1 MDAGMMA
8 ARKMAV
14 AAGYLT
20 LLAAIDFYLCRGLFF
35 AEFTGHAN
43 SLQGLWI
50 SMARL
55 AGEHW
60 FRPAWW
66 PYQDGGLPFEHTY
79 MPLVPASAAMLA
91 KLAHVTPARAFY
103 AVMGLVICA
112 GPLTL
117 WVMIWRFTGAPGCAF
132 WASLVYAITSPARA
146 LLPEP
151 DFNLTRYWSSARFY
165 GAVVW
170 DDLPHQTAMCFLPL
184 AILFLWRSLER
195 RKAIYYA
202 PAVICMALTVL
213 PSVFGATSLFLSAA
227 CMLAVLPR
235 ERLGANV
242 RLAAV
247 LAGMAYLI
255 VCPFLPPSE
264 ILAIRANQQRF
275 VEDRWSAGSFA
286 ALGFVAGGCY
296 VLWRAMER
304 WGAARYLRFWVL
316 FAFTAASV
324 PLVDAH
330 LHLHFLPQPNRYS
343 AEMEIGL
350 ALMVAPIAAFASRK
364 IPRSIRLALTV
375 YVLCV
380 AAEEIALLRQFS
392 QGGGAA
398 GGSTG
403 KHRVSDCAMG
413 GREPARTEGDG
424 VGVDRTVVQR
434 L

>member
-1 MDAGMMA
+1 
-8 ARKMAV
+8 
-14 AAGYLT
+14 
-20 LLAAIDFYLCRGLFF
+20 
-35 AEFTGHAN
+35 
-43 SLQGLWI
+43 
-50 SMARL
+50 
-55 AGEHW
+55 
-60 FRPAWW
+60 
-66 PYQDGGLPFEHTY
+66 
-79 MPLVPASAAMLA
+79 
-91 KLAHVTPARAFY
+91 
-103 AVMGLVICA
+103 
-112 GPLTL
+112 
-117 WVMIWRFTGAPGCAF
+117 
-132 WASLVYAITSPARA
+132 
-146 LLPEP
+146 
-151 DFNLTRYWSSARFY
+151 
-165 GAVVW
+165 
-170 DDLPHQTAMCFLPL
+170 
-184 AILFLWRSLER
+184 
-195 RKAIYYA
+195 
-202 PAVICMALTVL
+202 MALTVL

-304 WGAARYLRFWVL
+304 WGRRAICDFGFCSRLRRRACRWW
-316 FAFTAASV
+316 TRTS
-324 PLVDAH
+324 
-330 LHLHFLPQPNRYS
+330 HLHFLPQPNRYS

-392 QGGGAA
+392 REAARPVEVRGSIEYRIAQWVDANLRGQRVMASGSIAQWFNVYSDTPQLSGGSFSTSPNWTQQEAMTSVLTANTPEQLSKAVLWLKAFGTHAATAA
-398 GGSTG
+398 GPHSPEFWKGQSSTRFDG
-403 KHRVSDCAMG
+403 LLPVLWRQEDTTIYGVPQRTG
-413 GREPARTEGDG
+413 GLAHVIPEAAIARRNAAG
-424 VGVDRTVVQR
+424 VLPRSELEQGTWWRRWTTTR
-434 L
+434 CRSRR